1 MTVCTYRYEGI
12 ARRQGYAAVAG
23 VDEVG
28 RGSLFGPVVA
38 AAVLYPHRHRFHIR
52 GLRDSKQLTA
62 MQRDMLDG
70 LIRIHGRYGIGA
82 ADAKYIDE
90 HGIRAATQLAMARA
104 IAALAEEAEYVLVD
118 GDMRIE
124 DLPLPQ
130 RTIVHGDSLS
140 SSIASASIVAKV
152 FRDGLVSSLAVNW
165 PGYGLERHKG
175 YPTPEHLK
183 ALREH
188 GPTPMHRMTFRGV
201 QDAEYTRITG
211 EWEEAVARKLGCQD
225 QGGQ

>member
-1 MTVCTYRYEGI
+1 
-12 ARRQGYAAVAG
+12 
-23 VDEVG
+23 
-28 RGSLFGPVVA
+28 
-38 AAVLYPHRHRFHIR
+38 
-52 GLRDSKQLTA
+52 
-62 MQRDMLDG
+62 
-70 LIRIHGRYGIGA
+70 
-82 ADAKYIDE
+82 
-90 HGIRAATQLAMARA
+90 MARA

-124 DLPLPQ
+124 GLPLPQ

-140 SSIASASIVAKV
+140 ASIASASIVAKV

-183 ALREH
+183 ALYEL
-188 GPTPMHRMTFRGV
+188 GPTPMHRMTFKGV
-201 QDAEYTRITG
+201 QDPQAARIMDD
-211 EWEEAVARKLGCQD
+211 WEEAVARKLGCQD

>member
-38 AAVLYPHRHRFHIR
+38 AAVLYPSGHRFHIR

-62 MQRDMLDG
+62 MQREMLDG
-70 LIRIHGRYGIGA
+70 LIRIHGRCGIGA

-104 IAALAEEAEYVLVD
+104 IAALAEETEYVLVD

>member
-124 DLPLPQ
+124 GLPLPQ

-140 SSIASASIVAKV
+140 SSIASASIVAQV

-183 ALREH
+183 ALYEL
-188 GPTPMHRMTFRGV
+188 GPTPMHRMTFKGV
-201 QDAEYTRITG
+201 QDPQAARIMDD
-211 EWEEAVARKLGCQD
+211 WEEAVARKLGCQD